1 MLAYRVDNDLEIFLL
16 MPYHAEAL
24 FALVEANRA
33 YWSEWLSWVPSVTDV
48 ETTRQMIQVGL
59 DALAEG
65 SAMRFGLRY
74 RGELVGRAFYSYIDY
89 ELRRLE
95 IGYQIGQNYTGRG
108 IVTRA
113 ARAMTSY
120 ALGEMGLNKVEIL
133 CATGNAKS
141 RAIPER
147 LGFIQEGVIRQGEN
161 VNGQYHDL
169 VIYGMLAQEWKH
181 SKG

>member
-1 MLAYRVDNDLEIFLL
+1 
-16 MPYHAEAL
+16 
-24 FALVEANRA
+24 LVEANRD
-33 YWSEWLSWVPSVTDV
+33 YWAKWLSWVPNVADV
-48 ETTRQMIQVGL
+48 DSTRLMIQQGL

-74 RGELVGRAFYSYIDY
+74 QGELVGRAFYSYIDY
-89 ELRRLE
+89 DLRRLE
-95 IGYQIGQNYTGRG
+95 IGYQLDQAHTGRG
-108 IVTRA
+108 IVTRVV
-113 ARAMTSY
+113 RAMTTY

-133 CATGNAKS
+133 CAAGNAKS

-147 LGFIQEGVIRQGEN
+147 LGFIQEGVLRQGER

-169 VIYGMLAQEWKH
+169 VIYGMLAQEWNH